1 MVIIKVRLWCKYSS
15 VMVSFYSGK
24 FRPGQNSVKIFASQ
38 KQEDESEKFISKNSG
53 NANYYSNES
62 PRQVQ
67 RKCSNNLSYFTIYYV
82 IHFFNDVI
90 LQYFE
95 HSAAIVIM
103 SQIVNT
109 STTK

>member
-1 MVIIKVRLWCKYSS
+1 
-15 VMVSFYSGK
+15 MVSFYSGK

-38 KQEDESEKFISKNSG
+38 KHEDESEKFIPKNSG

-67 RKCSNNLSYFTIYYV
+67 RLMFKLFKLQLRNTPLRHTIK
-82 IHFFNDVI
+82 NDVI
-90 LQYFE
+90 LQYVE
-95 HSAAIVIM
+95 HFAAIAIM

-109 STTK
+109 FTIK